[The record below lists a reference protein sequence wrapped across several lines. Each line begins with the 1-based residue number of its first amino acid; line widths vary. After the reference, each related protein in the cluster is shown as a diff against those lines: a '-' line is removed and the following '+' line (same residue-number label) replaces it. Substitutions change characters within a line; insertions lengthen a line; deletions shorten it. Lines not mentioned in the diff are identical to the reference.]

1 MNQKSPEGSS
11 PLVCSDWYSVLMG
24 IFCGFSLDTAG
35 AGSLPGIQAKKVA
48 VKSKIKNFMAV
59 FGGKNNR

>member
-1 MNQKSPEGSS
+1 
-11 PLVCSDWYSVLMG
+11 MG